1 MHRISRETLRKHAID
16 SLPWEGTDDDLTGRT
31 NSNKKAKMTT
41 NDGAILRP
49 EERNAIARDVSIS
62 SDSRVQPPP
71 YKTTGM
77 NSINNDEVEIYNITP
92 SSLFLNSND
101 IDKFRKPSEPKV
113 NNMRTNRDD
122 KFFARVDE
130 LKAYKDKH
138 GHLNVRKKEDKSL
151 YDFCYNVRR
160 ARRDTI
166 LGKGTDRKLTKDRIA
181 ALDAIGFDW
190 EARAS
195 STAASQ
201 DDRFLDRVEELRAY
215 KAKHGPLKVKKTV
228 DLSLHK
234 FCNNVRQ
241 ARRAI
246 ITGKGTYYKLTE
258 DRIAALDAIGFIW
271 NPLELEMSSTSPS
284 AMSKSSHHVTSSKI
298 NVGDVGY
305 QFRKEFDSGWYH
317 GTVVEILQDA
327 DDGWD
332 RRCVYEDGDC
342 EDLSLSEL
350 KRLATLSPQEHVGAI
365 EVVGDVKMVEDGGM
379 KVAATEW
386 ASIPAVKER
395 AVMNVKEEECL
406 KSSNPNVDN
415 PKLKRNI
422 NFFDRVD
429 ELKAYKEKHGHLH
442 VSHKEDKGLYSF
454 CCNTRHARRNMI
466 SGHGTAYKLT
476 DDRIAALDTIGF
488 NWNPGTSSTAATKD
502 DKFFGRVDELRAYK
516 DKHGHLDVGYKKED
530 KSLYNYCCLLR
541 STRRDIISGKGTRRI
556 LTEDRIAALDAIGF
570 NWNPGTSSTAATKD
584 DKFFG
589 RVDELRAYKDKHGHL
604 NVSHKVDPRLYH
616 FCCDMRA
623 ARKGKTAGK
632 GKKGSYRLDETRITA
647 LDAIGFN
654 WDPQGLNLSSTLP
667 SAVTSKS
674 TQQATNPKINIGDV
688 GYQFLKEFDSGWY
701 HGKVVEIL
709 PHADDG
715 WDRRCIYEDGDCED
729 LALSELKR
737 LATLSPQ
744 EHVGAI
750 EVVGDVKMVDDGGM
764 KVAASVGESI
774 LAAKVNP
781 VIQKAAR
788 LKQRPVSKTTT
799 SSMDDLLLTKN
810 SKSSS
815 NNNKAMATDLAS
827 LSSVNYDDLTIR
839 ELKQVP
845 ELTQHI
851 VAIEEVLRNM
861 RRG

>member
-16 SLPWEGTDDDLTGRT
+16 SLPWEGTDDNLTGSN
-31 NSNKKAKMTT
+31 NSNKKAKMATT
-41 NDGAILRP
+41 DGAILRP
-49 EERNAIARDVSIS
+49 EERNAIARDVSLS
-62 SDSRVQPPP
+62 SDSGVQPP

-77 NSINNDEVEIYNITP
+77 NSINNDEGEIYNITP

-101 IDKFRKPSEPKV
+101 IDKFSKPSEPKV
-113 NNMRTNRDD
+113 NKMRTNRVDSFFARVDELKAFKGKHGHLNIGKKENESLYRFCIDVRRAQKAIISGKGAPYKLTDDRIAALDAIGFNWNPGTSSTAATKDD
-122 KFFARVDE
+122 KFFARVDK

-160 ARRDTI
+160 AQRDTI
-166 LGKGTDRKLTKDRIA
+166 LGKGTDRKLTKDRIAALDAIGFEWEIGAGLCFFDRVDELKAYKEKHGHLNVRQKENQSLYGFCSNMRQARKGKKGSYRLDNGRIA

-215 KAKHGPLKVKKTV
+215 KAKHGHLKVTKTV
-228 DLSLHK
+228 DLSLHT

-241 ARRAI
+241 AQRAI
-246 ITGKGTYYKLTE
+246 ITGKGTKYILTE

-284 AMSKSSHHVTSSKI
+284 TMSKISHQATNPKI
-298 NVGDVGY
+298 NIGDVGY
-305 QFRKEFDSGWYH
+305 QFRKEFDSGWYY
-317 GTVVEILQDA
+317 GTVAEILQDA

-365 EVVGDVKMVEDGGM
+365 EVMGDVKMVE
-379 KVAATEW
+379 
-386 ASIPAVKER
+386 
-395 AVMNVKEEECL
+395 
-406 KSSNPNVDN
+406 
-415 PKLKRNI
+415 
-422 NFFDRVD
+422 
-429 ELKAYKEKHGHLH
+429 
-442 VSHKEDKGLYSF
+442 
-454 CCNTRHARRNMI
+454 
-466 SGHGTAYKLT
+466 
-476 DDRIAALDTIGF
+476 
-488 NWNPGTSSTAATKD
+488 
-502 DKFFGRVDELRAYK
+502 
-516 DKHGHLDVGYKKED
+516 
-530 KSLYNYCCLLR
+530 
-541 STRRDIISGKGTRRI
+541 
-556 LTEDRIAALDAIGF
+556 
-570 NWNPGTSSTAATKD
+570 
-584 DKFFG
+584 
-589 RVDELRAYKDKHGHL
+589 
-604 NVSHKVDPRLYH
+604 
-616 FCCDMRA
+616 
-623 ARKGKTAGK
+623 
-632 GKKGSYRLDETRITA
+632 
-647 LDAIGFN
+647 
-654 WDPQGLNLSSTLP
+654 
-667 SAVTSKS
+667 
-674 TQQATNPKINIGDV
+674 
-688 GYQFLKEFDSGWY
+688 
-701 HGKVVEIL
+701 
-709 PHADDG
+709 
-715 WDRRCIYEDGDCED
+715 
-729 LALSELKR
+729 
-737 LATLSPQ
+737 
-744 EHVGAI
+744 
-750 EVVGDVKMVDDGGM
+750 DGGM

-788 LKQRPVSKTTT
+788 LKHRPVSKTTT
-799 SSMDDLLLTKN
+799 SSTDDLFLTKN

-827 LSSVNYDDLTIR
+827 LSSVDYDHLTIR

>member
-1 MHRISRETLRKHAID
+1 MPTVHYFSRETLRKHGID
-16 SLPWEGTDDDLTGRT
+16 PLQWEVTH
-31 NSNKKAKMTT
+31 SKKQRAT
-41 NDGAILRP
+41 NDAFVANVKTEVDDWTI
-49 EERNAIARDVSIS
+49 RNNAVGPAAAKSG
-62 SDSRVQPPP
+62 VQQPP
-71 YKTTGM
+71 YKSTGM
-77 NSINNDEVEIYNITP
+77 DD
-92 SSLFLNSND
+92 ND
-101 IDKFRKPSEPKV
+101 IDAEDQSHDGKGIHQKIDNLQDDDECPNKPSEQKV
-113 NNMRTNRDD
+113 HKVKKKSITD
-122 KFFARVDE
+122 FFRRVD
-130 LKAYKDKH
+130 K
-138 GHLNVRKKEDKSL
+138 
-151 YDFCYNVRR
+151 
-160 ARRDTI
+160 
-166 LGKGTDRKLTKDRIA
+166 
-181 ALDAIGFDW
+181 
-190 EARAS
+190 
-195 STAASQ
+195 
-201 DDRFLDRVEELRAY
+201 LRAY
-215 KAKHGPLKVKKTV
+215 K
-228 DLSLHK
+228 
-234 FCNNVRQ
+234 
-241 ARRAI
+241 
-246 ITGKGTYYKLTE
+246 E
-258 DRIAALDAIGFIW
+258 
-271 NPLELEMSSTSPS
+271 
-284 AMSKSSHHVTSSKI
+284 
-298 NVGDVGY
+298 
-305 QFRKEFDSGWYH
+305 
-317 GTVVEILQDA
+317 
-327 DDGWD
+327 
-332 RRCVYEDGDC
+332 
-342 EDLSLSEL
+342 
-350 KRLATLSPQEHVGAI
+350 
-365 EVVGDVKMVEDGGM
+365 
-379 KVAATEW
+379 
-386 ASIPAVKER
+386 
-395 AVMNVKEEECL
+395 
-406 KSSNPNVDN
+406 
-415 PKLKRNI
+415 
-422 NFFDRVD
+422 
-429 ELKAYKEKHGHLH
+429 
-442 VSHKEDKGLYSF
+442 
-454 CCNTRHARRNMI
+454 
-466 SGHGTAYKLT
+466 
-476 DDRIAALDTIGF
+476 
-488 NWNPGTSSTAATKD
+488 
-502 DKFFGRVDELRAYK
+502 
-516 DKHGHLDVGYKKED
+516 KHGHLDVGYKD
-530 KSLYNYCCLLR
+530 DPNLYGFCNNVRL
-541 STRRDIISGKGTRRI
+541 SRRAIISGKGAPYK
-556 LTEDRIAALDAIGF
+556 LTDDRIAALDAIGF

-623 ARKGKTAGK
+623 ARK

-701 HGKVVEIL
+701 YGKVVEIL

-715 WDRRCIYEDGDCED
+715 WDRRCVYEDGDCED